1 MKSYPEL
8 IFVTALILVSH
19 LGAGQSRNFVY
30 RLKGTVNADTG
41 TVVLLPTGGKEYDP
55 NSTNNYKAKIK
66 QGSFTFEGQMAYPGS
81 FLLAFFP
88 NYVSSRF
95 MIEAGQQTIQCNVDS
110 LREIPKISNKSTQEV
125 SSVLGQKKAVLFTYT
140 KQRPSSYV
148 AMWELVDRMGNGYDP
163 MFDSIYSALSPALK
177 STYTGKRIAQRLKS
191 AKVTAI
197 GQTFPTL
204 NVVDTTNRAV
214 SVPMVNR
221 SKYTLVDF
229 WFSHCGPCLSEFP
242 KLKELYNIYQEKGFA
257 IVGISIDKQ
266 ADTDAWR
273 KVIRDK
279 ELTWSQYLDLAG
291 KLTINDLSIQVFP
304 TNFLL
309 DEHGVIIKKNVRP
322 EELSKFLSE
331 EI

>member
-1 MKSYPEL
+1 MRSYSKLNLMAALLL
-8 IFVTALILVSH
+8 ISQLAV
-19 LGAGQSRNFVY
+19 GQSQNFVY
-30 RLKGTVNADTG
+30 RLTGTINADTG
-41 TVVLLPTGGKEYDP
+41 TVMLLPTGGKDYDF
-55 NSTNNYKAKIK
+55 NLTNNYQAKIK
-66 QGSFTFEGQMAYPGS
+66 QGRFAFEGQMAYPGS

-95 MIEAGQQTIQCNVDS
+95 MVEAGQQTIQCNVDS
-110 LREIPKISNKSTQEV
+110 LREIPKVNNKSTQEV
-125 SSVLGQKKAVLFTYT
+125 SSVLGQNKEGLLTYT
-140 KQRPSSYV
+140 KHHPSSYV

-163 MFDSIYSALSPALK
+163 TFDSIHIALSPDLK

-197 GQTFPTL
+197 GQTFPRL
-204 NVVDTTNRAV
+204 NLVDTANRAV
-214 SVPMVNR
+214 SVPSINR

-242 KLKELYNIYQEKGFA
+242 KLRELHSLYREKGFT

-266 ADTDAWR
+266 ADTTAWR

-291 KLTINDLSIQVFP
+291 KLTTNDLSIQLFP

-309 DEHGVIIKKNVRP
+309 DEHGVIIKKNIRP

-331 EI
+331 KI

>member
-1 MKSYPEL
+1 MAALLL
-8 IFVTALILVSH
+8 ISQLAV
-19 LGAGQSRNFVY
+19 GQSQNFVY
-30 RLKGTVNADTG
+30 RLTGTINADTG
-41 TVVLLPTGGKEYDP
+41 TVMLLPTGGKDYDF
-55 NSTNNYKAKIK
+55 NLTNNYQAKIK
-66 QGSFTFEGQMAYPGS
+66 QGRFAFEGQMAYPGS

-95 MIEAGQQTIQCNVDS
+95 MVEAGQQTIQCNVDS
-110 LREIPKISNKSTQEV
+110 LREIPKVNNKSTQEV
-125 SSVLGQKKAVLFTYT
+125 SSVLGQNKEGLLTYT
-140 KQRPSSYV
+140 KHHPSSYV

-163 MFDSIYSALSPALK
+163 TFDSIHIALSPDLK

-197 GQTFPTL
+197 GQTFPRL
-204 NVVDTTNRAV
+204 NLVDTANRAV
-214 SVPMVNR
+214 SVPSINR

-242 KLKELYNIYQEKGFA
+242 KLRELHSLYREKGFT

-266 ADTDAWR
+266 ADTTAWR

-291 KLTINDLSIQVFP
+291 KLTTNDLSIQLFP

-309 DEHGVIIKKNVRP
+309 DEHGVIIKKNIRP

-331 EI
+331 KI